1 MRWHLLVQSQIKKTS
16 SSWCSRRVKRNL
28 TFLRKEKGGKILRMC
43 DISRRPREIG
53 PNFGNSQGAQ
63 KGKRMAYGSCL
74 KTKPV
79 CWKCEGPWDMAHI
92 LARHLAY
99 NVPTTVSPK
108 HTCTS
113 SRVPFS
119 VFFFLS
125 IGCLRTPKRLRFW
138 LQIWYARMWLLFGFF
153 AHVFR
158 LRYHEFGPV
167 WTVDGEG
174 YSTLILI
181 VTSRSKSVF
190 YRTE

>member
-63 KGKRMAYGSCL
+63 KGKRMAYGFCL

-92 LARHLAY
+92 LAVILPIMFPRQWVQNILAL
-99 NVPTTVSPK
+99 
-108 HTCTS
+108 HHA
-113 SRVPFS
+113 FHFQ
-119 VFFFLS
+119 FFFFFPSDVSELRRDS
-125 IGCLRTPKRLRFW
+125 GFDSKYDTRACGFCLDFLRMSFVW
-138 LQIWYARMWLLFGFF
+138 DTTSLVLFG
-153 AHVFR
+153 
-158 LRYHEFGPV
+158 L
-167 WTVDGEG
+167 WTEKVIPH
-174 YSTLILI
+174 L
-181 VTSRSKSVF
+181 F
-190 YRTE
+190 

>member
-119 VFFFLS
+119 VFFFFPSDVSELRRDS
-125 IGCLRTPKRLRFW
+125 GFDSKYDTRACGFCLDFLRMSFVW
-138 LQIWYARMWLLFGFF
+138 DTTSFVLFG
-153 AHVFR
+153 
-158 LRYHEFGPV
+158 L
-167 WTVDGEG
+167 WTEKVIPH
-174 YSTLILI
+174 L
-181 VTSRSKSVF
+181 F
-190 YRTE
+190 

>member
-119 VFFFLS
+119 VFFSFHRMSPNSEETQVL
-125 IGCLRTPKRLRFW
+125 TPNMIR
-138 LQIWYARMWLLFGFF
+138 
-153 AHVFR
+153 AHVAFVWIFCACLSFEIPRVWSCLDCGRRR
-158 LRYHEFGPV
+158 LFH
-167 WTVDGEG
+167 T
-174 YSTLILI
+174 YSNCHI
-181 VTSRSKSVF
+181 SF
-190 YRTE
+190 